1 MAEGNPLPIGAKK
14 MLHVESF
21 DHIVLNV
28 ADVPRSLRWYSDV
41 LGLEGVRVAEW
52 EAGKAPFPSVR
63 VSESTIIDLIEGER
77 SGENLNHF
85 CMVVSADDLTTVRES
100 GAFEIERDNPGQRL
114 YGARGLAEGIYI
126 NDPDGNLLELRAY
139 S

>member
-1 MAEGNPLPIGAKK
+1 
-14 MLHVESF
+14 MLHVEAF

-28 ADVPRSLRWYSDV
+28 EDVARSLSWYRDV
-41 LGLEGVRVAEW
+41 LGLDGVRVAEW
-52 EAGKAPFPSVR
+52 ESGDAPFPSVR
-63 VSESTIIDLIEGER
+63 VSEGTIIDLIEGER

-85 CMVVSADDLTTVRES
+85 CMVVSAEDLATVRES

-126 NDPDGNLLELRAY
+126 KDPDGNLVELRAY
-139 S
+139 N